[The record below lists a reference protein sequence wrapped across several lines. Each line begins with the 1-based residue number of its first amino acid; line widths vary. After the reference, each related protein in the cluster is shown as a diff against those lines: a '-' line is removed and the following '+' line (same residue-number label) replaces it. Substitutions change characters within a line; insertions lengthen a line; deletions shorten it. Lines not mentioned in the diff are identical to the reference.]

1 MYFLLRKHM
10 RNKDT
15 FLLREMTVIEYKLE
29 LLVLKDKL
37 KEYKRLEKKKA
48 EERKANFPC
57 VIRLAN
63 IKLLF

>member
-29 LLVLKDKL
+29 HLVL
-37 KEYKRLEKKKA
+37 KA
-48 EERKANFPC
+48 EERKENFPC